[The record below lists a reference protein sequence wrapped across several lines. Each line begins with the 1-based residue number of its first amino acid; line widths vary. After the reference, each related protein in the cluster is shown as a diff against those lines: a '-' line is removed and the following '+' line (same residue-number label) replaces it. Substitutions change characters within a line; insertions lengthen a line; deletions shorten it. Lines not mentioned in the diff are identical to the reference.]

1 MVIVGLRIEAAQE
14 DIKSFQFPF
23 CLRRCSSV
31 RCQCGEW
38 DCDAAAADAWRDKG
52 ETFCTK
58 NVSSQMRFVANAQSF
73 LQIWGK
79 SKTVPNILC
88 GERNPDFSLNWTGN
102 SWESPKMWIRNRR
115 FNQGSVPTHVF
126 SKLAQLTSENGPI
139 GKLVLVWTV
148 SHLKVS
154 V

>member
-1 MVIVGLRIEAAQE
+1 MRRDKKISNLFSFLFVSDDAAQFAANAE
-14 DIKSFQFPF
+14 SEIVMVQQQF
-23 CLRRCSSV
+23 
-31 RCQCGEW
+31 
-38 DCDAAAADAWRDKG
+38 DKG

-139 GKLVLVWTV
+139 GKLVLV
-148 SHLKVS
+148 
-154 V
+154 